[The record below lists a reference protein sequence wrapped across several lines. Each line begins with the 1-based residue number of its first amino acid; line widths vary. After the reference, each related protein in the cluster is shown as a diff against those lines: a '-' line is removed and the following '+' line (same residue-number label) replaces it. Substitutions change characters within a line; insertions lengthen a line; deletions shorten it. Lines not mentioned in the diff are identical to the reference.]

1 MDTSFFKLK
10 VVLLDDQVLLN
21 TLIKRQLLNH
31 PAVASIKAFDSAL
44 DLFKYKEL
52 KDVDVLFLDIIM
64 PEINGLEVITHIRE
78 KLRLK
83 KIKIF
88 IVSSITEYRV
98 VQEALQK
105 GANGFF
111 SKLDSFDLI
120 VETINN
126 FPNLDD
132 KPILSSS
139 ISDIILKGTF
149 EKQITLSP
157 REHQLLELICKGK
170 TAKEIAFGLD
180 LSINTV
186 NYYTKRLMAK
196 MKVNR
201 TQDLIIKA
209 IEEYFYFP
217 KQ

>member
-1 MDTSFFKLK
+1 MDISFLKLK

-31 PAVASIKAFDSAL
+31 PVIASIKTFDNAM
-44 DLFKYKEL
+44 DLFQYKEL
-52 KDVDVLFLDIIM
+52 KSIDLLFLDIIM
-64 PEINGLEVITHIRE
+64 PEINGLEVIIHIRK
-78 KLRLK
+78 KLKLK

-88 IVSSITEYRV
+88 VISSITEYRV
-98 VQEALQK
+98 IQEVLQT

-132 KPILSSS
+132 KPILSPS
-139 ISDIILKGTF
+139 ISDIILKGAF

-157 REHQLLELICKGK
+157 REHQLLTLICEGK
-170 TAKEIAFGLD
+170 TAKEIAFELS

-196 MKVNR
+196 MEVNR

-209 IEEYFYFP
+209 IEENFYFP
-217 KQ
+217 K